1 MQVYEYENTGTN
13 SLDLDGGRERARF
26 SVLYTRYSTRK
37 HKKWEGDGV
46 LICYENLA
54 LLKSEDE
61 RDVISRSTSVK
72 RVDDLED
79 GREFRMGGWEVQ
91 IQNRISSPYSNESKS
106 SIQEASN
113 PVPATKRCPSFSPSF
128 TPPQHKVPFI
138 VNEDEVEKNG
148 EQAVVADPLVSR
160 YLRDHQKDGV
170 RFMFSR
176 LRERKGVILADE
188 MGLGK
193 SIQAIV
199 TAMALMKQSKTL
211 TENTVKK
218 CLVVVPS
225 SLVNNWKSEFAKWFK
240 TGRIPVITVK
250 CPSDVVC
257 YSSSYSTYP
266 FLVISYELAL
276 SYVEKLIPI
285 RFDLLICDEGH
296 RLKNINGKLRS
307 ALDSLTI
314 PRRLLLTGTPIQNDI
329 EELFSL
335 LDFVRPTQFGSISH
349 FKALQ
354 KKEDGELDALI
365 EDCLLRR
372 TAEVNNSHLPMKNNY
387 VLFCAA
393 SPLQRRVLTAIAD
406 HIQGDPLATRVGYS
420 SLLFS
425 YPKDFGS
432 AAVRIEDSGKLSV
445 FVEMM
450 TAFQQLG
457 ECTVVVSNSTK
468 TLDMLSALC
477 TSLGLHVLR
486 LDGSTPVVDR
496 QKLVNHFNTTKDPKN
511 VFLLSTKAGGVG
523 LNLIG
528 ASRLVLFDSDWN
540 PALDQQ
546 AMARIWRDGQTRPC
560 HIYRLVTAGTIDE
573 KMLHRQIKK
582 NGLTS
587 IINFNDQS
595 FRPTFVDEELESIFT
610 VCRSEC
616 EIHDLLGCS
625 CDGTGLLPNEAEDE
639 PDESSDDDYSTSD
652 KVEVEDDPI
661 KSTDTVIDES
671 VPNEED
677 VSASMAELFRWRHY
691 SPRHE
696 DTWEFFKAV
705 AGFKNFATTDLTFA
719 FHLEGKF

>member
-1 MQVYEYENTGTN
+1 M
-13 SLDLDGGRERARF
+13 
-26 SVLYTRYSTRK
+26 
-37 HKKWEGDGV
+37 
-46 LICYENLA
+46 
-54 LLKSEDE
+54 
-61 RDVISRSTSVK
+61 
-72 RVDDLED
+72 
-79 GREFRMGGWEVQ
+79 
-91 IQNRISSPYSNESKS
+91 
-106 SIQEASN
+106 
-113 PVPATKRCPSFSPSF
+113 
-128 TPPQHKVPFI
+128 
-138 VNEDEVEKNG
+138 
-148 EQAVVADPLVSR
+148 
-160 YLRDHQKDGV
+160 
-170 RFMFSR
+170 
-176 LRERKGVILADE
+176 
-188 MGLGK
+188 
-193 SIQAIV
+193 
-199 TAMALMKQSKTL
+199 
-211 TENTVKK
+211 
-218 CLVVVPS
+218 
-225 SLVNNWKSEFAKWFK
+225 
-240 TGRIPVITVK
+240 VITVK